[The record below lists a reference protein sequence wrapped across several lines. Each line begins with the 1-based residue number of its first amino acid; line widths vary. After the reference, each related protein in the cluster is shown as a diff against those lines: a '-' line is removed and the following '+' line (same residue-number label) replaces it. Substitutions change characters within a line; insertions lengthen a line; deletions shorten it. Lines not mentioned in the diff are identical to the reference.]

1 MVNNTDSSNSIE
13 ENQGDTEVPRLPRL
27 TTITEQTQEDVRLEE
42 IDILLHEVVRLIEE
56 IDILPHEVGRLLEEI
71 TSMINSF
78 DSPSSG
84 ESKNDKN

>member
-1 MVNNTDSSNSIE
+1 MDNNTDSSNSIE
-13 ENQGDTEVPRLPRL
+13 EGPEGINNGSVPSLPTITQQTQGDVLLEEIDISLHEAVRL
-27 TTITEQTQEDVRLEE
+27 LEE
-42 IDILLHEVVRLIEE
+42 IDILQ
-56 IDILPHEVGRLLEEI
+56 HEVGRLLEEI